1 MLRLLPGPPSA
12 ALWRGCAA
20 WLQGRHDGAFA
31 LWRRCLA
38 EAERFGLAYERAR
51 AHYEIGRRLEPTD
64 PERLVHLTRAEVE
77 FPRFLSDPDV
87 KRVDTVF
94 RGG

>member
-1 MLRLLPGPPSA
+1 MSAPVRRLS
-12 ALWRGCAA
+12 
-20 WLQGRHDGAFA
+20 
-31 LWRRCLA
+31 
-38 EAERFGLAYERAR
+38 
-51 AHYEIGRRLEPTD
+51 LEPTN

-77 FPRFLSDPDV
+77 FRRLLSDPDV